1 MWFKLALVIG
11 SVITIHA
18 SAINIHAKANGN
30 KTLDDNVDLADLL
43 NRVESL
49 EEKVKTFNEGSTNVA
64 NHILMYVRLSSSMT
78 DVSNHVTI
86 IFDQPLI
93 NPGDHYNQHDGI
105 YVSPFSGKIMVYWTI
120 GTDESA
126 KTELMVEDRVIAT
139 LITSASSVS
148 TSSNYGNSRKTT
160 KQSSSSTVA
169 VADVQKGD
177 HVFLRTASDDNHIL
191 GSVSSV
197 LIKPLY

>member
-1 MWFKLALVIG
+1 MPTYF
-11 SVITIHA
+11 S
-18 SAINIHAKANGN
+18 
-30 KTLDDNVDLADLL
+30 D
-43 NRVESL
+43 
-49 EEKVKTFNEGSTNVA
+49 EGSSNVA
-64 NHILMYVRLSSSMT
+64 NHILMYVRLSSSMS

-139 LITSASSVS
+139 LITSASSVN
-148 TSSNYGNSRKTT
+148 TSNNYGSSSTTT

>member
-1 MWFKLALVIG
+1 MWLKLALIIS
-11 SVITIHA
+11 SVISIHA
-18 SAINIHAKANGN
+18 RTTSNGN
-30 KTLDDNVDLADLL
+30 KTLDNVDLAALQ

-49 EEKVKTFNEGSTNVA
+49 EEKVKNINEDSSDVTD
-64 NHILMYVRLSSSMT
+64 HILMYVGLLSSMS

-93 NPGDHYNQHDGI
+93 NPGEHYNQHDGV

-126 KTELMVEDRVIAT
+126 KTELMVEDKVIAT
-139 LITSASSVS
+139 LLTAANSVS
-148 TSSNYGNSRKTT
+148 ISMNYGGSSTTT
-160 KQSSSSTVA
+160 KRSSSSSTVA

-191 GSVSSV
+191 GTVSSM